1 MEQKE
6 GLIWKSESS
15 ELPES
20 MVSVSI
26 GRAITTLLTARTRNL
41 NHSISR
47 LALDSN
53 KRPSAGSLE
62 DSLWFLHKFVK
73 DAVERDHPM
82 DDILIPIIQHPL
94 MRKDL
99 KHGGQGMILVNWL
112 FQDEFLFQAVARS
125 LGDIILRKDDRFI
138 ALAWCIFIRSLVE
151 YESFMDQYAL
161 NGIKD
166 NYSSFL
172 KINCSYIPCLLQ
184 IVCKGSILQDGFE
197 LPSRLSVSAAD
208 CILAI
213 SEALTKKP
221 KALNSNASDRPIS
234 LKPTSMGER
243 KVKPTSKSLD
253 DSNFDMAFLL
263 WDLIKELITLVQR
276 LLAWSRKS
284 RPLHA
289 KGVEQVLKWLQ
300 EIKGQYGFIQ
310 DETGAN
316 IHKTG
321 ALLLSS
327 CWKHYSILLRLEDH
341 KFSQHYKELLDQYI
355 SGIQYY
361 TDSHAEG
368 HIEDKDGAVETRKF
382 FLSCLCLLL
391 GRFDCKKFEITMSEY
406 GMQISRILL
415 SQLHCTDEDVVAVA
429 VCIFK
434 EAIFKPNNSS
444 GRADSRQM
452 DALLPLLLNLLDE
465 QDGITRAVVMLIAEY
480 CSMTM
485 DSNCL
490 KQVLQRLASGNAL
503 QRRNA
508 MDVVSQ
514 LVCMSSASV
523 NKLSHVSWQDLANNL
538 LERLSDEDIA
548 ICQQASSLLSVI
560 DPSLVMPALISLIY
574 SSDKGLQSYG
584 STAFIGMLKHHN
596 QQPEVICLLLDC
608 LSNLSKVPNDSK
620 TTEDL
625 SEGPKVDIDRVLKLM
640 PEWCKNVQN
649 WNSMII
655 LLLDKMFAEPANAI
669 IVKFLSYISERLA
682 EAADVVLY
690 YVLSQMKPQKG
701 LVINEGLLS
710 TWKSRSCNN
719 EDLMKMQQTLFERL
733 CPLLIIRL
741 LPLRVFNDLESSTM
755 YGQLPSQV
763 ITQECGDVNIAD
775 DCIAAFLLQRAFN
788 KYEFEDVRKLAAEL
802 CGRLHPQVLFP
813 VVLTILENAANFH
826 DILKIKAC
834 LFAICTSLV
843 VKGKDSVYH
852 PVIFQ
857 IRKTIEAVLL
867 WPSLDGDEVS
877 KAQHGCIDCLALMI
891 CAELQATESLKDSS
905 NKFRIAG
912 KIIDSGK
919 STAGNSAL
927 AYVIHQLANDKNE
940 VSVSSLNIE
949 NCEFEATIP
958 CSLRLCMANA
968 LISACQKI
976 SDSGKKSFARRSLPN
991 LIHSVEMISH
1001 PEIRAACIQV
1011 MFSAVYHLKSA
1022 VVPYSADLLKLSLKF
1037 LRKGSDKERMAGA
1050 KLMASLMASEDDILE
1065 SISEGLLEARIVLS
1079 AISSS
1084 DPSPDLQVVCKNL
1097 LACITSS

>member
-276 LLAWSRKS
+276 LLAV
-284 RPLHA
+284 L
-289 KGVEQVLKWLQ
+289 EQVLKWLQ

-310 DETGAN
+310 DEAGAN

-355 SGIQYY
+355 SGIQ
-361 TDSHAEG
+361 
-368 HIEDKDGAVETRKF
+368 
-382 FLSCLCLLL
+382 
-391 GRFDCKKFEITMSEY
+391 KFEITMSEY

-480 CSMTM
+480 CSI
-485 DSNCL
+485 NCL

-608 LSNLSKVPNDSK
+608 LSDISVPLWKNVCFAC
-620 TTEDL
+620 EL
-625 SEGPKVDIDRVLKLM
+625 VLLFNIAGPKVDIDRVLKLM

-701 LVINEGLLS
+701 INEGLLS